1 MKEKYQNDKYELFGH
16 YEFIKKYNP
25 LTLHLDIVGANI
37 ALRSGSNILLSK
49 RTKSRSVDRVGGG
62 TSNGGK
68 SDSGGK
74 LHG

>member
-1 MKEKYQNDKYELFGH
+1 MFITYNKETEYNGKRI
-16 YEFIKKYNP
+16 FIP
-25 LTLHLDIVGANI
+25 LTLHLDIVGTTI
-37 ALRSGSNILLSK
+37 ALRCGGNIPLSK
-49 RTKSRSVDRVGGG
+49 RTKSRSVDRVGGS